1 MHTYGHF
8 GRLTARARLWIYNTT
23 KPPRTVT
30 NGPGVEPVDP
40 DEVLLQFPTESV
52 EHFATPISHDHALP
66 KGGTDDRTERRPA
79 DARAAT
85 ARSVARRKSVLIVS
99 AGSFVSGV
107 AAGAAVV
114 WLSGP
119 SASSAA
125 AARTAAPQLFT
136 SEHPVGQVHTLAL
149 AVPASAEVQP
159 HRLPPQASAAP
170 PRSPSAGPTPF
181 RGSLIVSS
189 QPSGAYVSL
198 NGRGAGTTPLVLKNQ
213 RVGSRAVRIELDGYE
228 AWTSA
233 VQVVTN
239 TSTNVRAAL
248 KPMRGLER

>member
-1 MHTYGHF
+1 MDLPEHDE
-8 GRLTARARLWIYNTT
+8 TAVQCYEWA
-23 KPPRTVT
+23 
-30 NGPGVEPVDP
+30 GVELVDP
-40 DEVLLQFPTESV
+40 DEALLQFSSENV
-52 EHFATPISHDHALP
+52 EHLAAPISHDHALP
-66 KGGTDDRTERRPA
+66 KGKSDDRAESRP
-79 DARAAT
+79 RGELAAT
-85 ARSVARRKSVLIVS
+85 ARGVAWRGPVLLVS
-99 AGSFVSGV
+99 AGSFVFGV
-107 AAGAAVV
+107 AAGAAIV

-119 SASSAA
+119 SATSAA

-136 SEHPVGQVHTLAL
+136 SEHPVGQVHTVAL
-149 AVPASAEVQP
+149 SVPASAAVQP
-159 HRLPPQASAAP
+159 HDHPPQASPAP
-170 PRSPSAGPTPF
+170 PRSPSAGTTPF

-198 NGRGAGTTPLVLKNQ
+198 NGRPTGTTPLVLKNQ

-239 TSTNVRAAL
+239 TSTNVRADL

>member
-1 MHTYGHF
+1 MDLEHDE
-8 GRLTARARLWIYNTT
+8 TAAQCDEGADL
-23 KPPRTVT
+23 
-30 NGPGVEPVDP
+30 ELVDP
-40 DEVLLQFPTESV
+40 DEALLQFPSETV
-52 EHFATPISHDHALP
+52 EHLAMPISQDHALP
-66 KGGTDDRTERRPA
+66 KCKTDDRAARRPA
-79 DARAAT
+79 GERAAT
-85 ARSVARRKSVLIVS
+85 ARGVARRRSVLLVS
-99 AGSFVSGV
+99 AGSFVFGV

-125 AARTAAPQLFT
+125 AARTASPQLVT
-136 SEHPVGQVHTLAL
+136 GEHPGGQVHTVAL
-149 AVPASAEVQP
+149 SVPASVAVQP
-159 HRLPPQASAAP
+159 HGHPPQASPAP
-170 PRSPSAGPTPF
+170 PRSPSTGTTSF

-198 NGRGAGTTPLVLKNQ
+198 NGRPAGTTPLVLKNQ

-239 TSTNVRAAL
+239 TSTIVRADL
-248 KPMRGLER
+248 KTMRGLER

>member
-1 MHTYGHF
+1 MDLPKHDE
-8 GRLTARARLWIYNTT
+8 TAAQCDEGADL
-23 KPPRTVT
+23 
-30 NGPGVEPVDP
+30 ELVDP
-40 DEVLLQFPTESV
+40 DEALLQFPSETV
-52 EHFATPISHDHALP
+52 EHLATPISQDHALP
-66 KGGTDDRTERRPA
+66 KGKTDDRPERAPA
-79 DARAAT
+79 GECAAT
-85 ARSVARRKSVLIVS
+85 ARGVARRGSVLLVS

-125 AARTAAPQLFT
+125 AARTAAPPLVT
-136 SEHPVGQVHTLAL
+136 SERPVVQVHTVAL
-149 AVPASAEVQP
+149 SVPASAAVQP
-159 HRLPPQASAAP
+159 HAHPPQASPAP
-170 PRSPSAGPTPF
+170 PRSPSRGATSF

-198 NGRGAGTTPLVLKNQ
+198 NGLRAGTTPLVLKNQ
-213 RVGSRAVRIELDGYE
+213 RVGSRAVRIELEGYE

-239 TSTNVRAAL
+239 TSTNVRVDL
-248 KPMRGLER
+248 KAMRGLER